1 MSLPEAFYDY
11 SKMYPCDLNGS
22 LVSETK
28 MNGVINNY
36 PVRRAAVPYF
46 SIDMYLSDDRTF
58 RVFVKTP
65 DLNIVDLTGATGVMT
80 VKTSKGGSVIISKS
94 TAVPSEG
101 QIGAADEGEMFF
113 FFVPADTS
121 SLDARQYVFDV
132 SVTLS
137 NGKKYTILDGVMN
150 LIQPVS

>member
-1 MSLPEAFYDY
+1 MVEAIYDY

-22 LVSETK
+22 LVAEVK

-36 PVRRAAVPYF
+36 PVRRAAVPYYA
-46 SIDMYLSDDRTF
+46 IDMYLSDDRTF

-65 DLNIVDLTGATGVMT
+65 NLNVVDITGATGVMT
-80 VKTSKGGSVIISKS
+80 VKTIKGGSVIISKS
-94 TAVPSEG
+94 TAVPAEG

-121 SLDARQYVFDV
+121 SLDARQYVFDIT
-132 SVTLS
+132 VTLS
-137 NGKKYTILDGVMN
+137 SGKKYTILDGVMN
-150 LIQPVS
+150 LIQPV